1 MLEKVWNLIG
11 SDIMNLLT
19 TVFSIIITIIVTKI
33 KKIYKEKFTDETKRN
48 IVKTVVNAI
57 EQIYK
62 DLSGEQKLQKAK
74 ENIINIL
81 NEKGISISELEMD
94 MMIEE
99 ICNSIKKVS
108 VQNE

>member
-1 MLEKVWNLIG
+1 MLENVWNLIG
-11 SDIMNLLT
+11 SDIMSLLT

-33 KKIYKEKFTDETKRN
+33 KKIYKEKFTDETKRS
-48 IVKTVVNAI
+48 IVRTVVNAI

-108 VQNE
+108 VENE

>member
-1 MLEKVWNLIG
+1 MLEKVWDLIG

-108 VQNE
+108 AQNE